1 MSYNSPCYQLLKN
14 NLYLRRKE
22 LGKYA
27 EDIAVGFLKR
37 HGIKIIKRNF
47 SCRLGEIDIIAKD
60 NDIFVFV
67 EVRSGRS
74 PLFHHPL
81 ESITNS
87 KIKRLKILALNWLN
101 YHRIEEE
108 NLRFDIITVVFN
120 KTAEI
125 EHIRDAF

>member
-1 MSYNSPCYQLLKN
+1 MKN

-27 EDIAVGFLKR
+27 EDIAAGFLKK

-67 EVRSGRS
+67 EVRSGKS

-81 ESITNS
+81 ESITAS
-87 KIKRLKILALNWLN
+87 KIKRLRVLALNWLN
-101 YHRIEEE
+101 YHRLEEE

>member
-1 MSYNSPCYQLLKN
+1 MKN

-27 EDIAVGFLKR
+27 EDIAAGFLKR

-47 SCRLGEIDIIAKD
+47 SCRLGEIDIIGKE
-60 NDIFVFV
+60 NNTCVFI
-67 EVRSGRS
+67 EVRSAS
-74 PLFHHPL
+74 TCLFHHPL

-101 YHRIEEE
+101 YQKLEEE
-108 NLRFDIITVVFN
+108 NLRFDIITIVFGKGAN
-120 KTAEI
+120 NMKI